1 MHFLR
6 AHQRESCITVVER
19 WVPEPR
25 GQGPEPL
32 GGKRKGFRNHG
43 GTVPEPRCGKP
54 RGTVGERSLTHR
66 VSQSCL
72 QPLLF
77 VLRLAVHRAGD
88 RHVGPAS
95 TPLSTA
101 CGTRIGSGT
110 PSASRGMVGGSP
122 RPLRIVLDCSFEILA
137 RATRRAA
144 AQTRGGVGTP
154 CELWRKVRLPVTSEP
169 ARSHTARFTQHTE
182 GEALRSD
189 ATANRR
195 RVSPRARRLLAQRP
209 PLKRSE
215 PPEINSPGAHFVGT
229 TIRCRCSCRC
239 SREPH
244 RSLRLP
250 SRAEPSWRG
259 RRRRPAPCR

>member
-122 RPLRIVLDCSFEILA
+122 RPLRIVLDCSFEMTCA
-137 RATRRAA
+137 RNATRSGSN
-144 AQTRGGVGTP
+144 QGRGGHALRTVEESSPARYVGTRAESHGAFHP
-154 CELWRKVRLPVTSEP
+154 THRRRGP
-169 ARSHTARFTQHTE
+169 AFRRNGQSAARFASGATPPRSTPTAKTQ
-182 GEALRSD
+182 
-189 ATANRR
+189 
-195 RVSPRARRLLAQRP
+195 
-209 PLKRSE
+209 
-215 PPEINSPGAHFVGT
+215 
-229 TIRCRCSCRC
+229 
-239 SREPH
+239 
-244 RSLRLP
+244 
-250 SRAEPSWRG
+250 
-259 RRRRPAPCR
+259 